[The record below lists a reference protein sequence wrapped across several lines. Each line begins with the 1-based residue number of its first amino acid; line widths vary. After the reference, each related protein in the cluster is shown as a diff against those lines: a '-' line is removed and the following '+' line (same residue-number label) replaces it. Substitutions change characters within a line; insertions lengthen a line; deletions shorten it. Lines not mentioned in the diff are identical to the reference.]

1 MCFLSLNTV
10 HAIMYHL
17 ILVFY
22 IMLLGCW
29 IKSSALFS
37 VEGLSRKFI
46 FLVFLSKIIAGI
58 SYGFIHTHYFSGG
71 DTFLYLKEST
81 AIGQSIFVY
90 PQYYLYSLMG
100 WATDIP
106 DKAVFIYPESA
117 IFWKDLGSYVL
128 VHWHGLLH
136 PLTWGNY
143 NLTIFFIAVIGL
155 LASLNFYTLFKKVLA
170 LPPVILIIC
179 CFFLPSLTFWTSGFH
194 KDVYVYY
201 ALSLLFLGLHDLE
214 QSSHWKQS
222 IPKIIVAL
230 LILGLIRH
238 YLLFLVL
245 PASTAFFFSLKN
257 DKHLLFNYGT
267 VYTVFIISFF
277 IFFQFALDIHILEIL
292 ADKQAA
298 FIAETGGSKIKDIN
312 TFSPSILGV
321 FGALPMAI
329 VNVLARPFLW
339 ECTDFLQVLASFEIL
354 CFLLL
359 VLVSFLIK
367 KQTTARPKLLLPF
380 LLSFSISNL
389 LLIGLLVVNSGTIVR
404 YRSIALGLLTLLIM
418 RIIDFR
424 KVGLNTTECKTNHDT
439 AEKFSPHLT
448 KNKKKHSKSQKS
460 ML

>member
-1 MCFLSLNTV
+1 
-10 HAIMYHL
+10 MYHF

-22 IMLLGCW
+22 IMLLGWW

-58 SYGFIHTHYFSGG
+58 SYGFIHTHYFNGG
-71 DTFLYLKEST
+71 DTFLYLREST
-81 AIGQSIFVY
+81 SIGQSIFVY
-90 PQYYLYSLMG
+90 PQYYLYSLLG
-100 WATDIP
+100 WAIDIP
-106 DKAVFIYPESA
+106 NKSVFIYPESA

-143 NLTIFFIAVIGL
+143 NLTIFFIAVVGL
-155 LASLNFYTLFKKVLA
+155 LASLNFYKLFKKVLA
-170 LPPVILIIC
+170 LPSVILVIC

-201 ALSLLFLGLHDLE
+201 ALSLLFLGLYELE
-214 QSSHWKQS
+214 QSSHWKQT
-222 IPKIIVAL
+222 IPKIIIAL

-245 PASTAFFFSLKN
+245 PASTAFLFSLKKN
-257 DKHLLFNYGT
+257 KYLLLNYCT
-267 VYTVFIISFF
+267 VYTVFIVAFF
-277 IFFQFALDIHILEIL
+277 VLFQFVLDIHILEIL

-298 FIAETGGSKIKDIN
+298 FIAETGGSKIKNIN
-312 TFSPSILGV
+312 TFAPSILGV
-321 FGALPMAI
+321 IGALPMAI
-329 VNVLARPFLW
+329 FNVLARPFLW
-339 ECTDFLQVLASFEIL
+339 ECKDFLQTLAGLEIL

-359 VLVSFLIK
+359 GLVSFLIK
-367 KQTTARPKLLLPF
+367 KSPPTSPKLLLPF
-380 LLSFSISNL
+380 LLSFSLSNL

-424 KVGLNTTECKTNHDT
+424 KTGLNSTECKANLDT
-439 AEKFSPHLT
+439 VEKFSPHLT
-448 KNKKKHSKSQKS
+448 KHKKKHSNSQKP
-460 ML
+460 MF